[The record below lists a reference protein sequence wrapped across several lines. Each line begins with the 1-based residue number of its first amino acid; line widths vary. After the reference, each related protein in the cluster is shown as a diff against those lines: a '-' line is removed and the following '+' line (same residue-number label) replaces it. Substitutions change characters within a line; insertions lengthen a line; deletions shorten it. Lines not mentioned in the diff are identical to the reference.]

1 MKLKIEIGKV
11 YKLTTSSG
19 NFISLQQGQN
29 KKWNVNIPF
38 FQISNNSFVYVINK
52 FLINSKDFTQHINSQ
67 DDYLYVLL
75 TEKGIGTTFLYKNT
89 ENLVPINEDK

>member
-52 FLINSKDFTQHINSQ
+52 FLTNQEPYLNSQ

>member
-29 KKWNVNIPF
+29 KKWNINIPF

-52 FLINSKDFTQHINSQ
+52 LLINQDSYLNSQ

>member
-52 FLINSKDFTQHINSQ
+52 LLINQDSYLNSQ